1 MDMRSA
7 PGTIAPTPEPGED
20 ELKEEDMAEPVIA
33 QKSPIPVEVEAGK
46 TYYWCTCGKSA
57 KQPLCD
63 GSHKGSDFAPMAWT
77 APETKT
83 AYLCA
88 CKHTKNAP
96 LCDGSHKAL

>member
-1 MDMRSA
+1 MSQ
-7 PGTIAPTPEPGED
+7 
-20 ELKEEDMAEPVIA
+20 PVIA

-57 KQPLCD
+57 KQPFCD
-63 GSHKGSDFAPMAWT
+63 GAHKDTGFTPMAWT

-83 AYLCA
+83 AYMCA

-96 LCDGSHKAL
+96 LCDGAHKAL